1 MIDLKKEILDR
12 TRGGLDILLELF
24 PDARNV
30 IDGTARKFKMRP
42 EERTASAT
50 IRQKDG
56 VWYVCDFGD
65 DGREINCFDAYMKA
79 NNIAFFSE
87 AIHQL
92 ADRYG
97 IQFVLDPQVNKVA
110 KKEYEDVENTPN
122 IKEGDYGYTAKEKPS
137 DADLK
142 VWGAFVTPAVLEKY
156 NGVLSRMAQ

>member
-12 TRGGLDILLELF
+12 TRGGLDILLDLF
-24 PDARNV
+24 PDARSV

-79 NNIAFFSE
+79 NNIAFSRR
-87 AIHQL
+87 QSTNWQT
-92 ADRYG
+92 G
-97 IQFVLDPQVNKVA
+97 
-110 KKEYEDVENTPN
+110 
-122 IKEGDYGYTAKEKPS
+122 TA
-137 DADLK
+137 
-142 VWGAFVTPAVLEKY
+142 Y
-156 NGVLSRMAQ
+156 NSCLTRR